1 MALLPCLPVS
11 VDDFRESLGLSA
23 HLLTHVHSSNLTG
36 LRDGWKGGKIYC
48 TKVTRELL
56 LARFDIAPSRVM
68 PLSLNIEHV
77 LPARDPAT
85 GKEVLSNLTLIDAN
99 HCPGSAMFLFK
110 GESLFK
116 GEEGMKS
123 NVSLHALSLLKCK
136 VLCTTLSQP
145 STRMS
150 CAAPRLGDAAPRS

>member
-110 GESLFK
+110 GESLCSSCPLRALPLK
-116 GEEGMKS
+116 VQS
-123 NVSLHALSLLKCK
+123 PLHHPL
-136 VLCTTLSQP
+136 TTLP
-145 STRMS
+145 
-150 CAAPRLGDAAPRS
+150 